1 MSTINGLP
9 AHVILVHAVVVLVP
23 LSAVFLL
30 LIAFWPAARQ
40 RLYVVAAVLSAVT
53 LAFVPLTTSAG
64 EWLEHHLPRTPLI
77 RAHTHIADYMLPWAI
92 GLFVV
97 TLAVAAREFLRLRA
111 VSDTPTR
118 VPAGVGAGVRAGERA
133 GTPADP
139 DEPLAPTRTAA
150 THGIG
155 GRTATIVL
163 AVLALV
169 VAGGAATTVYKIGD
183 SGAKAAWTGNFSPTE
198 LPRPPRQPKPNG

>member
-53 LAFVPLTTSAG
+53 LAFVPLTTAAG

-77 RAHTHIADYMLPWAI
+77 RAHTQIADYMLPWAI

-97 TLAVAAREFLRLRA
+97 TLAVAARELLRLRA
-111 VSDTPTR
+111 VSDAPAR
-118 VPAGVGAGVRAGERA
+118 VPAGAGAGAGA
-133 GTPADP
+133 PADP

-163 AVLALV
+163 AVLALI
-169 VAGGAATTVYKIGD
+169 VAGGAVTTVYKIGD

-198 LPRPPRQPKPNG
+198 LPRPPRQPKSNG